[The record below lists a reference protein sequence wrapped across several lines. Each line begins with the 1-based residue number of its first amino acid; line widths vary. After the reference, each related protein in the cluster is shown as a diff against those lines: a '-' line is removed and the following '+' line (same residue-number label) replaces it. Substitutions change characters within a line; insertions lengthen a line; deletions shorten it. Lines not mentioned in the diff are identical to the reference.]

1 MKLSQLNVDT
11 LLKDPVIEVR
21 QKALLKIAGQ
31 YSGWSDEAFSP
42 EENQVVEVLF
52 RMIAKAPEVSLRR
65 VLAESVK
72 DVSHLPQDI
81 ALILARD
88 SIEVS
93 APILQYSKALKD
105 VHLLEIIKNTKNR
118 EILLTISKRENLSES
133 VTTVLLNKKDDV
145 LTYTVIDSFGSKIHA
160 ANYAK
165 ILDNPKVS
173 EKIITAIVEKD
184 FIPPAIIEKLLSRV
198 TGKAREALEEKYH
211 IVFESKKMLAE
222 LEKHRELAAVE
233 MEKLRV
239 SHKDTKNKT

>member
-1 MKLSQLNVDT
+1 MKLSQLDVDR

-21 QKALLKIAGQ
+21 QKVLLKIAGQ

-52 RMIAKAPEVSLRR
+52 RTIAKAPEAALRR

-88 SIEVS
+88 SLEVS
-93 APILQYSKALKD
+93 APILQYSKVLKD
-105 VHLLEIIKNTKNR
+105 VHLLEIIKNTKNK
-118 EILLTISKRENLSES
+118 EILLVISKRENLSEA

-145 LTYTVIDSFGSKIHA
+145 LTYAVLSGFGSKVSA

-173 EKIITAIVEKD
+173 EKIITAIIEKNS
-184 FIPPAIIEKLLSRV
+184 IPLTIVEKLLSRV
-198 TGKAREALEEKYH
+198 TGKVREALEKKYH
-211 IVFESKKMLAE
+211 IVFENKQMLTE

-239 SHKDTKNKT
+239 SHKDMKNKT